1 MPAPIRGLPLQ
12 HGVDATDEGY
22 EDAARTRAPPGR
34 RPGVDATDEGYEDA
48 ARTRA
53 PPGRQ
58 HGVDAT
64 DEGYED
70 AARTRAPPGK
80 SESIM
85 DATLAVVAIVSL
97 LLAWAM
103 AIVSWQRV
111 RAERRRSDSRVATL
125 MAELAALP
133 VLRGRPTEPPEHA
146 GSMTSPA
153 ATAGGSPARGG
164 AHLEPRLPFGA
175 PDWGRPDP
183 AGGAPPAGSRAEPAA
198 GDAEGGDAPRGAPPR
213 YLSYLRRAVL
223 APMPS
228 ARARWRHGAVAV
240 ATVLVAVATL
250 AERTPRPGDGAAAP
264 VELLSL
270 DHRRQGDYLAVSGSL
285 RNPPDGRERTR
296 LSISATAFDRT
307 GAIVGTG
314 QTPLPIEA
322 LPPGEE
328 TAFDISLPDAD
339 LISRYRVSFMED
351 QSGLPH
357 VDRRGSDA
365 APPAAA
371 GRRP

>member
-1 MPAPIRGLPLQ
+1 
-12 HGVDATDEGY
+12 
-22 EDAARTRAPPGR
+22 
-34 RPGVDATDEGYEDA
+34 
-48 ARTRA
+48 
-53 PPGRQ
+53 
-58 HGVDAT
+58 
-64 DEGYED
+64 
-70 AARTRAPPGK
+70 
-80 SESIM
+80 M
-85 DATLAVVAIVSL
+85 DDTLAVVAIVSL

-125 MAELAALP
+125 MAELAELP
-133 VLRGRPTEPPEHA
+133 VLRGRPAEPPEPA
-146 GSMTSPA
+146 GSMKSRV
-153 ATAGGSPARGG
+153 ATAGGPPARRR
-164 AHLEPRLPFGA
+164 AHLEPRLPLAA

-183 AGGAPPAGSRAEPAA
+183 NRSAPPAGSRAERAG
-198 GDAEGGDAPRGAPPR
+198 GDAEGGDAPRGAPTG

-228 ARARWRHGAVAV
+228 ARARWGHGAGAVAV
-240 ATVLVAVATL
+240 ATVLVAGVSL
-250 AERTPRPGDGAAAP
+250 AERTPPPGDGAAAP

-270 DHRRQGDYLAVSGSL
+270 DHRRQGDYLAVTGSL

-296 LSISATAFDRT
+296 LSITATAFDRT
-307 GAIVGTG
+307 GAMVGTG
-314 QTPLPIEA
+314 QTPLPVEA
-322 LPPGEE
+322 LPAGDE
-328 TAFDISLPDAD
+328 TAFTISLPDAD

-371 GRRP
+371 ERRP